1 MALPLEQPL
10 LTVQSR
16 HATVGHQPPGAA
28 GGREQDGFSGQQ
40 HRAAKPAS
48 PAWGAAGL
56 LGPASGLQAALG
68 TS

>member
-1 MALPLEQPL
+1 MS
-10 LTVQSR
+10 SR
-16 HATVGHQPPGAA
+16 GSAAGAA
-28 GGREQDGFSGQQ
+28 PPHRTISSCHSWPSAAGREQDGFSGQQ